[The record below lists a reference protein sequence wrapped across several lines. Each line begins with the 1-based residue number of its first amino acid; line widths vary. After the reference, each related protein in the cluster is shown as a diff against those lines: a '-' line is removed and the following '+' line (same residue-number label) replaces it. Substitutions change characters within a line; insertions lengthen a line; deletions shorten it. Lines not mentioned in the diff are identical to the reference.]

1 MKLIHEYALSHL
13 KQTKRTSIFTFI
25 AIMIATALI
34 CSMFIFTHYQWKHEV
49 NSTIKYFGNWHALFQ
64 EPIQADQL
72 KYLEQNPDVET
83 IQVQT
88 QKQTL
93 QLNNTKRPY
102 LALIQLDSSSWEDLP
117 NKDLLLDGRLPQKPD
132 EIVVS
137 KTFFTDNPDYKIGDT
152 ITVYTGERTWNGNKL
167 SDDSPRMDGESFKQT
182 GERTFTIVGSINKVS
197 VSSYPSYTA
206 FGYLDMNQATPD
218 QSYFVSARINHISKS
233 YELFPQLAENMGL
246 KPSTDGEYKIQYNVN
261 LLALHGTKSPE
272 YVNSLSS
279 YLLFAILTVGLV
291 MIVFVLII
299 YNAFSVSANS
309 QIKQLGILKS
319 IGATPKQIRNV
330 VLYEAVL
337 LAAIAI
343 PIGITVGYIS
353 MVFMIEAVISLVNNN
368 AELQTSVSFSWLM
381 VFITSIVGLITVL
394 ISAWNPARKLAKM
407 LSIDAIRNPSGM
419 NTRYKAKNRRWMN
432 KCFGFEGELAANAFA
447 ANKKA
452 FRTTLISLTM
462 FITLILGFQS
472 LFTIM
477 KLDFQSSLNEN
488 YYTLNSTISTVED
501 PDPNMLNELSN
512 IPNVQEQVIYRT
524 TDSSILID
532 QSQFSPDFIES
543 GGFNSEIFAVYDLQE
558 GDQYR
563 IHTELFGLDPISFAK
578 YSEQI
583 GVDPEQFQNSEE
595 RKAIIVNKNRGNVKD
610 IYEKEKLPETD
621 LLQLSVGDTL
631 SFSEN
636 VTSETTYEGKYS
648 ITVGAITQ
656 QEPELD
662 NRIYPFSLA
671 VIVPMETYEEIVQSF
686 TPERVLS
693 YQRLFN
699 NMYIPREHL
708 AEAQNQAN
716 LILSNYLPK
725 EDWKTTSLID
735 NEKQKEQSV
744 RSMELMVNG
753 LAIFIGLIAISG
765 AFSSV
770 SSNLIA
776 RKREFAVL
784 RSTGLT
790 LNGMNKLLNLESFFF
805 SMLPIILSLPILI
818 GTISIMLYQVKSV
831 TLGMFITH
839 VPWGYIALCTLLN
852 IGVVWLAYQ
861 ITGNKLKKENIIS
874 AIKDETI

>member
-1 MKLIHEYALSHL
+1 MKIIHEYALSHL
-13 KQTKRTSIFTFI
+13 KQNKRTSIFIFI
-25 AIMIATALI
+25 AIMIASALI
-34 CSMFIFTHYQWKHEV
+34 CSMFVFTHYKWKHEV
-49 NSTIKYFGNWHALFQ
+49 NSTIINIGNWHARLQ

-72 KYLEQNPDVET
+72 KYMKQNPDVET

-93 QLNNTKRPY
+93 QLSNTKRPY
-102 LALIQLDSSSWEDLP
+102 LALIQLDSNSWKDMP
-117 NKDLLLDGRLPQKPD
+117 NKNLLLEGRLPQKSD
-132 EIVVS
+132 EVVVS
-137 KTFFTDNPDYKIGDT
+137 KTFFTDNPGYNLGDT
-152 ITVYTGERTWNGNKL
+152 ITVHTGERIWNGNKL

-182 GERTFTIVGSINKVS
+182 GERVVTIVGTINKVT
-197 VSSYPSYTA
+197 VSSYPSYSA
-206 FGYLDMNQATPD
+206 FGFLDLNHAIPD
-218 QSYFVSARINHISKS
+218 QSYFVSARINHIFKS

-246 KPSTDGEYKIQYNVN
+246 KPDSNGEYKIQYNIN
-261 LLALHGTKSPE
+261 LLALHGIKSPN

-279 YLLFAILTVGLV
+279 FLLFAILTVGLV
-291 MIVFVLII
+291 MIVFVMII
-299 YNAFSVSANS
+299 YSAFSVSANS

-330 VLYEAVL
+330 VLYESVL

-343 PIGITVGYIS
+343 PIGITVGYTS
-353 MVFMIEAVISLVNNN
+353 MVFMIDTIMSLINNN
-368 AELQTSVSFSWLM
+368 AELQISVPFSWLI
-381 VFITSIVGLITVL
+381 VFITIIISLITVL
-394 ISAWNPARKLAKM
+394 ISAWKPARKLAKM

-419 NTRYKAKNRRWMN
+419 NTRYRAKNRRWMN
-432 KCFGFEGELAANAFA
+432 ICFGFEGELAANAFA

-462 FITLILGFQS
+462 FITLILGFQC
-472 LFTIM
+472 LFTII
-477 KLDFQSSLNEN
+477 KLDIQSSLDEKH
-488 YYTLNSTISTVED
+488 YTLDSTISIIED
-501 PDPNMLNELSN
+501 PDPKMMNELSN
-512 IPNVQEQVIYRT
+512 IPNVQVQMLYRT
-524 TDSSILID
+524 TKSSIIID

-543 GGFNSEIFAVYDLQE
+543 GGFNSEIFTVYDVQE
-558 GDQYR
+558 GDHYR

-578 YSEQI
+578 YCEQI
-583 GVDPEQFQNSEE
+583 GVDPEEFKNTEE
-595 RKAIIVNKNRGNVKD
+595 RKGIIINKNRGNVKE
-610 IYEKEKLPETD
+610 IFEKEKLPVTD
-621 LLQLSVGDTL
+621 LLQLSIGDSL

-636 VTSETTYEGKYS
+636 VTSETAYKGNYS
-648 ITVGAITQ
+648 IKVGAITR

-662 NRIYPFSLA
+662 NRIYPFTLA
-671 VIVPMETYEEIVQSF
+671 VIVPIETYEQIVQSF
-686 TPERVLS
+686 TPEQVLS
-693 YQRLFN
+693 YQRLYY
-699 NMYIPREHL
+699 NMYIPRDHL

-725 EDWKTTSLID
+725 EDWKSTSLLD
-735 NEKQKEQSV
+735 NEKLNEQSA

-790 LNGMNKLLNLESFFF
+790 LNGMNKLLYLESFFF

-818 GTISIMLYQVKSV
+818 GTISIMLYQVTSV
-831 TLGMFITH
+831 TFGMFITH
-839 VPWGYIALCTLLN
+839 VPWGYIALCILL
-852 IGVVWLAYQ
+852 IISIVWLAYQ
-861 ITGNKLKKENIIS
+861 ITGNKIKKENIIT